1 MIDLAKE
8 LSGTFKIR
16 TKSPEA
22 IEVEIQPSPEWS
34 YFSGHFPQMP
44 VLPAVAMI
52 DISQHFVQ
60 EMMQSKNLLSNISSF
75 RIKNPVAPND
85 KVLVK
90 IQKEIKEKAGVPA
103 ATFYVSWT
111 SCEGDKSLADISLQF
126 LPL

>member
-8 LSGTFKIR
+8 LSGTYTIR
-16 TKSPEA
+16 TKSDEA
-22 IEVEIQPSPEWS
+22 LEVEIKPSPAWP

-90 IQKEIKEKAGVPA
+90 IQKELKDQAGVPA
-103 ATFYVSWT
+103 DTYHVSWV
-111 SCEGDKSLADISLQF
+111 SCEGDKPLADISLQF
-126 LPL
+126 LEL

>member
-8 LSGTFKIR
+8 LSGTYTIR
-16 TKSPEA
+16 TKSTDA
-22 IEVEIQPSPEWS
+22 IEVEIQPSPAWP

-44 VLPAVAMI
+44 ILPAVAMI

-60 EMMQSKNLLSNISSF
+60 EMMQSKNLLSYISSF

-85 KVLVK
+85 RVLVK
-90 IQKEIKEKAGVPA
+90 IQKEIKDSAGIPA
-103 ATFYVSWT
+103 ATFHVSWM
-111 SCEGDKSLADISLQF
+111 SCEGDKALADISLQF